1 MSVREVEAGAEVGI
15 EAGVNVD
22 GEVATSQAAREG
34 RRTGGSQW
42 QTLSGQKKVL
52 VLVHTE
58 VYGRRLHDLLPL
70 LESDL
75 RIEVVFTVAPHAF
88 NDGAARFLRTLG
100 APVLP
105 WQEAVRTEFDLVLAA
120 GSRGMEQVRGPVI
133 RISHGAGH
141 MSLERTWSDVTES
154 TETSD
159 GRNATSGFRG
169 PAGITGPGYLT
180 WNGVVVPRAV
190 ALPHQDDLVA
200 LERWCPQALPMAH
213 VVGDP
218 SYDRI
223 TASLPLRERY
233 RAALGLRPDEHLVL
247 ATSTWG
253 RRSSFGQ
260 LESLLPRLLTELPGR
275 RYRTALLVHPNVWSR
290 HGHWQIRAWLADCR
304 RAGVIVLPPTVDWR
318 APLVAADAVI
328 GDYGSVTLYSTLT
341 DAPILLARYP
351 HRDANPVSPGVA
363 MALATPA
370 LSPSRRLDEQL
381 DYAAS
386 QYPREEYAR
395 IGARLSSEPGG
406 FNRNMRRLMYRLLGL
421 GQPAYLP
428 VTEPVPLP
436 PPLDDIERQ
445 DAA

>member
-1 MSVREVEAGAEVGI
+1 MSVRDVGDGRGVASRGATEEIREV
-15 EAGVNVD
+15 
-22 GEVATSQAAREG
+22 S
-34 RRTGGSQW
+34 GGQW
-42 QTLSGQKKVL
+42 VTLPGQKRVL

-70 LESDL
+70 LEADL

-88 NDGAARFLRTLG
+88 NDGAARFLRGLG
-100 APVLP
+100 ATVLP

-120 GSRGMEQVRGPVI
+120 GSQGMEQVRGPLI

-141 MSLERTWSDVTES
+141 MSLRRVASD
-154 TETSD
+154 SD
-159 GRNATSGFRG
+159 SSSGRSATGVVRG
-169 PAGITGPGYLT
+169 PAGVTGPGYLT
-180 WNGVVVPRAV
+180 WNGAVVPRAV
-190 ALPHQDDLVA
+190 ALAHHDDLAA
-200 LERWCPQALPMAH
+200 LRRWCPEALPVAQ

-218 SYDRI
+218 GYDRI
-223 TASLPLRERY
+223 AASLPLRERY
-233 RAALGLRPDEHLVL
+233 RAALGLRTDEHLVL

-253 RRSSFGQ
+253 RRSAFNQ

-275 RYRTALLVHPNVWSR
+275 RFRTALLVHPNVWSR
-290 HGHWQIRAWLADCR
+290 HGGWQIRSWLADCR

-318 APLVAADAVI
+318 APLIAADSVI
-328 GDYGSVTLYSTLT
+328 GDYGSVTLYATMTS
-341 DAPILLARYP
+341 APILLTRYP

-421 GQPAYLP
+421 GQPAYMP
-428 VTEPVPLP
+428 STDPVPLP
-436 PPLDDIERQ
+436 PALHDIERQ
-445 DAA
+445 GAA

>member
-1 MSVREVEAGAEVGI
+1 MSVREVEVEV
-15 EAGVNVD
+15 EAD
-22 GEVATSQAAREG
+22 GKVGTS
-34 RRTGGSQW
+34 RTTGKGQWTSGSQW

-100 APVLP
+100 ATVLP

-141 MSLERTWSDVTES
+141 MSLARTSDGPNS
-154 TETSD
+154 SGASD
-159 GRNATSGFRG
+159 GRNVTSGFRG
-169 PAGITGPGYLT
+169 PAGITGPDCLM

-190 ALPHQDDLVA
+190 ALPHQDDLAA
-200 LERWCPQALPMAH
+200 LERWCPQALPMAK

-223 TASLPLRERY
+223 MASLPLRERY
-233 RAALGLRPDEHLVL
+233 RAALGLRQDEHLVL

-260 LESLLPRLLTELPGR
+260 LEALLPRLLTELPGR
-275 RYRTALLVHPNVWSR
+275 RYRTALLVHPNVWSS

-318 APLVAADAVI
+318 APLIAADSVI

-395 IGARLSSEPGG
+395 IGARISSEPGG
-406 FNRNMRRLMYRLLGL
+406 FNRNMRRLMYQLLGL
-421 GQPAYLP
+421 GQPAYPP
-428 VTEPVPLP
+428 VTDPVPLP
-436 PPLDDIERQ
+436 PPLDDIERL